1 VSFVLTVIGVALLL
15 VCLTGVALGVYM
27 ASEHK
32 TREPGLLF
40 ALCWVSGA
48 AGAAGV
54 AMRDG
59 VTFLVGS
66 ACFLVAGAVFVLF
79 GDAGARSGRRERSHP
94 PDGTPDGTPDG
105 APEGSEK
112 TTRENRA
119 SQRRAAS

>member
-1 VSFVLTVIGVALLL
+1 MSFVLTVIGVALLL
-15 VCLTGVALGVYM
+15 VCLAGVALGFYM
-27 ASEHK
+27 ASEQK

-59 VTFLVGS
+59 VTFLVGT

-79 GDAGARSGRRERSHP
+79 GDAGARSGRRERFQP
-94 PDGTPDGTPDG
+94 PDGTPDG